1 MSGSAFTLK
10 SKPPG
15 FWNLAGL
22 LREDFSAHLQ
32 ATDFLFHV
40 FAGAV
45 VSWGDHVMPL
55 LFGLRAEWLPW
66 RPEDKPRILKHC
78 LYGNE
83 SDAQNALPSCLLG
96 MPLSLAQLLGK
107 EPWSSQTHKV
117 GNVFSTPHINPE
129 KKVNDDMFLS
139 TVVHRLAPEHYRRS
153 WAEFFHDSHQHSQ
166 RYKEKECFKNEWR
179 GNWVLLAQRNLN
191 IVNCCQHG
199 LWFGGFSLS
208 KV

>member
-1 MSGSAFTLK
+1 MSGSAFILK

-15 FWNLAGL
+15 FWNHARL
-22 LREDFSAHLQ
+22 LYEDFSAHLQ

-45 VSWGDHVMPL
+45 VSWGDTIMPL

-66 RPEDKPRILKHC
+66 RPEEKPQILKHC
-78 LYGNE
+78 LYGDE

-117 GNVFSTPHINPE
+117 GNVFSKPHINPE
-129 KKVNDDMFLS
+129 RK
-139 TVVHRLAPEHYRRS
+139 T
-153 WAEFFHDSHQHSQ
+153 
-166 RYKEKECFKNEWR
+166 KECKWWHVF
-179 GNWVLLAQRNLN
+179 VH
-191 IVNCCQHG
+191 C
-199 LWFGGFSLS
+199 SS
-208 KV
+208 